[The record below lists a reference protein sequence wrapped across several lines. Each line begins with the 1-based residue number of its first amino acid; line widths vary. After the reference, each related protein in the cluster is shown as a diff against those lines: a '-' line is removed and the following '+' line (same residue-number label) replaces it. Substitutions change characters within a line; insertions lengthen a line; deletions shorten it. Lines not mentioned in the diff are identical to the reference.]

1 MIAQFFVYLFVMIDK
16 IKILNLKPPFK
27 ASYAYIDLFS
37 RPLNIASPIE
47 LDEVIFELSTEYLI
61 IFANGI
67 GFESLPP
74 YTDPPPPPKI
84 MDFC

>member
-1 MIAQFFVYLFVMIDK
+1 M
-16 IKILNLKPPFK
+16 KPPFK

-47 LDEVIFELSTEYLI
+47 LDEVIFELSTEYLV

-67 GFESLPP
+67 GFADPLPP
-74 YTDPPPPPKI
+74 PPDPPPPPKDNGFKLVVI
-84 MDFC
+84 GDNAA